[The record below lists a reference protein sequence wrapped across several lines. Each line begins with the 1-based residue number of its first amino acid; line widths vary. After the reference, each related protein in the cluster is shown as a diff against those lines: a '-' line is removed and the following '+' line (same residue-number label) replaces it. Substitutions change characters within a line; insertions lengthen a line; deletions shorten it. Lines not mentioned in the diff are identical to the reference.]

1 MDILQYLIELLKTR
15 KQVGIEGLGTL
26 YKKKTPGRYDAETH
40 SFLPPSYVLD
50 FTSDIL
56 ENSNLVKYIQNK
68 RSISEDSA
76 RYFVGQFAEEI
87 KRGLAQGE
95 YNLEH
100 LGTFSLVND
109 QLSFTPSQQINVGFD
124 FFALPAVTANIQQPE
139 TQTSDKE
146 EIISNEHSDE
156 AIEEIS
162 DISSETTPQLT
173 DGPKIEQVKVPEFEQ
188 EMERLDE
195 RPSEQPEI
203 TQTEEEKT
211 ETAEAQEIEQEEAP
225 EQKQEFSEVSD
236 GPTIPVIPSIERNLQ
251 HSDTEPTDNREQ
263 NEEQEN
269 IAEETVTE
277 EVDNKEQSAPVEEPS
292 ETEVYDEIAEVNPEN
307 PTNEPTNETEDKQ
320 WDFDNE
326 DVVSSTDVFQE
337 NETREANDTFFHN
350 EDQDIKL
357 TSTTHEWDFDS
368 ADENSNTSISDF
380 DNDEI
385 QNLAE
390 EEKRKTPFSTL
401 SWKLIISL
409 LIIIVLAAVA
419 YFVKPEIFGNLG
431 KNITVPNKKIA
442 APIETNNL
450 KTQQDSLDFAD
461 SIMKNAEKAGLE
473 VEPAKD
479 TLKVTTEKTELK
491 PTITYD
497 IIVAAIAR
505 QSEAEEY
512 IAHMKK
518 KGFEA
523 KIANMPGKIYKK
535 ISIAS
540 YNNIDSAEKY
550 VVKFRKQFKNP
561 KIYVQRIKNN

>member
-87 KRGLAQGE
+87 KKGLAQGE

-100 LGTFSLVND
+100 LGTFSLVDD

-124 FFALPAVTANIQQPE
+124 FFALPAVTADIQQPE

-146 EIISNEHSDE
+146 ETISNEHSDE
-156 AIEEIS
+156 AMAEIS
-162 DISSETTPQLT
+162 DISTETPPPLT
-173 DGPKIEQVKVPEFEQ
+173 EEPKIEQVKVPEFEQ

-195 RPSEQPEI
+195 RPSEQPEV
-203 TQTEEEKT
+203 TQTEEEEKV
-211 ETAEAQEIEQEEAP
+211 EPEEIEQEELP
-225 EQKQEFSEVSD
+225 EQELSEVSD
-236 GPTIPVIPSIERNLQ
+236 EPTIPVIPSVERNLQ
-251 HSDTEPTDNREQ
+251 HNDTEPTDNREQ
-263 NEEQEN
+263 NEEPEN

-277 EVDNKEQSAPVEEPS
+277 EVDNEEQSASVEEPS
-292 ETEVYDEIAEVNPEN
+292 ETEVYDEIAEINPEN
-307 PTNEPTNETEDKQ
+307 PTNEPTNGTEDKQ

-326 DVVSSTDVFQE
+326 DVVSSTDVYQE
-337 NETREANDTFFHN
+337 NESKESNNTFFNN

-368 ADENSNTSISDF
+368 ANENSNTSISDF

-401 SWKLIISL
+401 SWKLIIGL
-409 LIIIVLAAVA
+409 LIIIALAAIA

-431 KNITVPNKKIA
+431 KNATILNKKIA

-473 VEPAKD
+473 VQPAKD
-479 TLKVTTEKTELK
+479 TLEVITTKTEVK

-512 IAHMKK
+512 ISHMKK